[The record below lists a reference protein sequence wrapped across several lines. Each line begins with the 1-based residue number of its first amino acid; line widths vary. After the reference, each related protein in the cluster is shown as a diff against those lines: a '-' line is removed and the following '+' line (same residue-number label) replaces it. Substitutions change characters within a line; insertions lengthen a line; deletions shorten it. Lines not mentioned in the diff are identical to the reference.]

1 MSGDRVGIG
10 VVWALALAGSV
21 LALTLA
27 PQDSRQLWLALTF
40 GGSVLATF
48 AVQLAVARADGYLVR
63 AMASVVGAMVVV
75 AVASGIAA
83 LSAL

>member
-63 AMASVVGAMVVV
+63 AMASVVGAMAVV